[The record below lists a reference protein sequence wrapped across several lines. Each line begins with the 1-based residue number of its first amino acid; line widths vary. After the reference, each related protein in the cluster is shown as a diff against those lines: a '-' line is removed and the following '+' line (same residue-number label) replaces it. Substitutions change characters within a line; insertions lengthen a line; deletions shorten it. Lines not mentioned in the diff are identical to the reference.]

1 MRSER
6 NIKCWKEHVWSSAC
20 LFTADFGSS
29 LFVFRFFFNDFVNK
43 MNALPVSNLHRATA
57 SRFWRGTARRRP
69 VYYLGSGGGTDRRSG
84 SKHENFL
91 STVYAFQRC
100 SAFPD
105 ANTATDED
113 IPRRQAFCGPLA
125 LLAFAGSKYACWMKI
140 RRYNSGTH
148 MYCIYITVLLRGE
161 DENRNQNSDYT
172 FLVWHFVLTEMRVR
186 RYLISVRSCY
196 NVVNSTR

>member
-1 MRSER
+1 MFGHP
-6 NIKCWKEHVWSSAC
+6 HVYSRQISD
-20 LFTADFGSS
+20 LVYSS
-29 LFVFRFFFNDFVNK
+29 LDFFLTILLTKWMHYLFLISTGRQPHAFEEELLV
-43 MNALPVSNLHRATA
+43 
-57 SRFWRGTARRRP
+57 RRP
-69 VYYLGSGGGTDRRSG
+69 VYYLGSGGGTDRRSAG

-105 ANTATDED
+105 ANTADED
-113 IPRRQAFCGPLA
+113 IPRRQAFCGPLT
-125 LLAFAGSKYACWMKI
+125 LLAFAGWKYACWMKI